1 MILDQ
6 EDYAL
11 VSAYIKA
18 IKQQETVLWEGR
30 MTPIDIKNT
39 LPKDEVLLI
48 INLVLLL
55 IGLSIAS
62 FLPLF
67 GFVLIIGSV
76 LLFRYLFNLQK
87 QQKATQYYKLKHSK
101 YLVTPKRCVVIH
113 WYQDQIHINTVSA
126 TSIQKVQ
133 TYRTPN
139 GEISVLFDTKPS
151 SDFEMAYYIDNAKT
165 DSIGFINIGRQA
177 NQITTLIREQV
188 LKEI

>member
-67 GFVLIIGSV
+67 GFVLIIGSSLV
-76 LLFRYLFNLQK
+76 VPLF
-87 QQKATQYYKLKHSK
+87 T
-101 YLVTPKRCVVIH
+101 
-113 WYQDQIHINTVSA
+113 
-126 TSIQKVQ
+126 
-133 TYRTPN
+133 
-139 GEISVLFDTKPS
+139 
-151 SDFEMAYYIDNAKT
+151 
-165 DSIGFINIGRQA
+165 
-177 NQITTLIREQV
+177 
-188 LKEI
+188 